1 MFDKVKMGFAK
12 ISALTPKFLAKKKV
26 RESMQVI
33 RLYALLVFLLILLFI
48 GGWGWNAYISGK
60 FDLPIFNSFFANLIS
75 PAGVATITLISVFLI
90 DKNHDGRPD
99 AGENKISTEMK
110 KVGDICATKQS
121 TRDDKG
127 L

>member
-1 MFDKVKMGFAK
+1 MLNK
-12 ISALTPKFLAKKKV
+12 IKTICSKINPAFLAKKKV

-33 RLYALLVFLLILLFI
+33 RLYAFLVFLLILLFI
-48 GGWGWNAYISGK
+48 GGWGYNAYISGR

-99 AGENKISTEMK
+99 AGERRIENDNKDKIIINQGMRGYTDCE
-110 KVGDICATKQS
+110 
-121 TRDDKG
+121 TRNRR
-127 L
+127 